1 MQQPQRADAAAHEP
15 ASTVVETHGAS
26 AEAEPALPRILI
38 IGDSISIGYHDALVQ
53 RLRGVAHVCRP
64 DVNCSSTRTGLE
76 NLSSWLTEHGPEPW
90 DLIQFNHGLHGTQ
103 RARAR
108 IPASPIDIRQC
119 VQSPTVTTQS
129 VRTLCC
135 HQVMESAANCS
146 SLRNQL
152 SWITCLRPPPPP
164 PPPPFN
170 DRTAARQQLTTDD

>member
-38 IGDSISIGYHDALVQ
+38 IGDSISMGYHDALVQ

-119 VQSPTVTTQS
+119 VQPESDCHHTVS
-129 VRTLCC
+129 ENTLLPPSDGKRGELL
-135 HQVMESAANCS
+135 VAKESAVVDDLPA
-146 SLRNQL
+146 
-152 SWITCLRPPPPP
+152 T
-164 PPPPFN
+164 
-170 DRTAARQQLTTDD
+170 TATAPAPTIQ